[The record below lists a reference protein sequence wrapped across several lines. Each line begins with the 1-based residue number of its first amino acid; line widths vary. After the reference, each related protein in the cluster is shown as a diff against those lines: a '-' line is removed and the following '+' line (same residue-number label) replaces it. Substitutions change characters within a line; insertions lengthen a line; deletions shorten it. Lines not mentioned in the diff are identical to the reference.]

1 MTFFYILTFG
11 LVAGLGIVFA
21 QTDRQNVMAHWDEQR
36 CSLPVMV
43 AGNMYQP
50 VKDTRSGLEFAQENF
65 TFCTKR
71 IIKEVFTAALAPFV
85 TVIGSQMD
93 AANVVQEIMNGMRTM
108 LGNFQRVFTDLIDGV
123 FQRFMAV
130 GFQLRHTYEMF
141 LSAMQRAFAIAT
153 STVFLGI
160 SMVVGIENTYKFI
173 IKVVVIIIGILVGL
187 MILLFLVLI
196 PVLPVIFT
204 AIAALTAIGVG
215 GLDAGA
221 FCFTPIT
228 SVELITGESCQMKDL
243 KLGDTLKNGAI
254 IEGILRVSGENV
266 PLYQLG
272 TTIVSGDHLVLYAP
286 LKKWILVK
294 DHPEATPQI
303 KHEPLLICLNTSS
316 HTIPIGEHVFRD
328 WEEMPENRPDLQ
340 EEWGKMI
347 ADLLDTPHTDY
358 ADAYCI
364 LSGSWLVHEKRKG
377 EIRLD
382 QVQIGDS
389 IRDYMDYYTKVIGVY
404 SGCES
409 VLTATPYWYSE
420 SVWWLRDGEWAQRHC
435 TIGKEVQDGFHLIT
449 DSGTFL
455 ISNGKKINQVR
466 DFTEV
471 GWNRISQT
479 YQWMQQALASH
490 KKYSLTRS

>member
-1 MTFFYILTFG
+1 MTIFYILTFG
-11 LVAGLGIVFA
+11 LVVGLGIVFA

-43 AGNMYQP
+43 AANMYQP

-71 IIKEVFTAALAPFV
+71 IIHEVFTAALAPFV
-85 TVIGSQMD
+85 LMIGSQMD
-93 AANVVQEIMNGMRTM
+93 AATVVQQIMNGMRTM

-130 GFQLRHTYEMF
+130 GFQVRHTYEKF

-160 SMVVGIENTYKFI
+160 SMVVGIENTYKFV

-196 PVLPVIFT
+196 PVLPVVFT
-204 AIAALTAIGVG
+204 AIAALTAIGIG

-228 SVELITGESCQMKDL
+228 RVKLATGDVKKMQELQ
-243 KLGDTLKNGAI
+243 LGDILQSGATV
-254 IEGILRVSGENV
+254 EGILRVSGEDV

-272 TTIVSGDHLVLYAP
+272 TAIVSGDHLVYYTT

-294 DHPEATPQI
+294 DHPESTPQI
-303 KHEPLLICLNTSS
+303 KREPILICLNTST
-316 HTIPIGEHVFRD
+316 HAIPIGDYLFRD
-328 WEEMPENRPDLQ
+328 WEEMPEGRPDLQ
-340 EEWGKMI
+340 AEWGQLI
-347 ADLLDTPHTDY
+347 ADILDTPHTSY

-364 LSGSWLVHEKRKG
+364 LSSSWIVYEKGRG

-382 QVQIGDS
+382 QVRIGDEL
-389 IRDYMDYYTKVIGVY
+389 RDDGNYTKVIGIY
-404 SGCES
+404 SGRES
-409 VLTATPYWYSE
+409 VVTATPYWFSE
-420 SVWWLRDGEWAQRHC
+420 SVWWLREGEWTQRHS
-435 TIGKEVQDGFHLIT
+435 TIGKEVQEGLQLIT

-455 ISNGKKINQVR
+455 ISNGKKIDQVR

-471 GWNRISQT
+471 GWKRISQT
-479 YQWMQQALASH
+479 YQWMQE
-490 KKYSLTRS
+490 SLKNSL